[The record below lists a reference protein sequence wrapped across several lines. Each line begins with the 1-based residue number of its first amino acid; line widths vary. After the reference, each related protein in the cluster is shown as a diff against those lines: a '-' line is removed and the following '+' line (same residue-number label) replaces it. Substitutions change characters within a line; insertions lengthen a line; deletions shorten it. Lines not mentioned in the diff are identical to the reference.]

1 MTSDAR
7 ALAWATRREKYGTRG
22 HSGSYR
28 RGAYRVDLTGARAL
42 GLVIRLHREGTL
54 SEGQCCT
61 ALNMDRIDFR
71 HMVDGWDDGFLPQAS
86 KGSETDG

>member
-1 MTSDAR
+1 MADLTKAR
-7 ALAWATRREKYGTRG
+7 EQAWTTRRARYGERG

-28 RGAYRVDLTGARAL
+28 CGKPAPFSIGSRAL
-42 GLVIRLHREGTL
+42 DLVIRLHREGTL

-71 HMVDGWDDGFLPQAS
+71 HMVDGWPAGRAALDAGR
-86 KGSETDG
+86 ET